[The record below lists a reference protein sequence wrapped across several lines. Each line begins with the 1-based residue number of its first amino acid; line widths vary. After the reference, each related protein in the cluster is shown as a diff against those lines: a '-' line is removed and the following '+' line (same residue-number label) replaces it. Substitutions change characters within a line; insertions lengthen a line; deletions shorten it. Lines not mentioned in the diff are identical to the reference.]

1 MAKTTAEI
9 LAETKALLSNFKP
22 GSVKRAA
29 AEYNGEEYRRNDIRY
44 PWMTR
49 HYLVLTPVGYTWRPR
64 TYDWYEGD
72 GDWITD
78 IGGPKDWTVV
88 YHGHPV
94 GKMCFAPD
102 KCHVSEYRPTG
113 NESEVFLRH
122 WKEKWG

>member
-22 GSVKRAA
+22 GAVKRAA

-44 PWMTR
+44 PWTTK
-49 HYLVLTPVGYTWRPR
+49 HFLVLAPVGYEWKRVTV
-64 TYDWYEGD
+64 DVYEGEVY
-72 GDWITD
+72 TD
-78 IGGPKDWTVV
+78 DLKFATIVL
-88 YHGHPV
+88 HGHPV

-102 KCHVSEYRPTG
+102 KCHVSTYKPIG